1 MNSYDDLQ
9 RFKEKTHTSAIDF
22 KDMSAE
28 KQGNAMGDWPIINQL
43 KPGEEGASPFA
54 GAGRTSVISPDVVKP
69 GTFSAEPITPS
80 SAAAVATVTAAP
92 VIPANASIK
101 EKASSLLDEIA
112 AMSRTQQPPVT
123 AEPEPNAA
131 ERLHNEHAVSPLTA
145 AVAASAPYNATPET
159 PVAAPLPVKQ
169 PRTIQPPAE
178 QTGASVNF
186 AQLFAPV
193 AATAVSRSAV
203 KDMPLQPLL
212 ERIASCR

>member
-43 KPGEEGASPFA
+43 KPDEEGTSPFT

-80 SAAAVATVTAAP
+80 SVAAVAAVAPAP
-92 VIPANASIK
+92 VMPVNAPIK

-112 AMSRTQQPPVT
+112 AMSGTQQQPVA
-123 AEPEPNAA
+123 AEPEPEAA
-131 ERLHNEHAVSPLTA
+131 QRPHNEHAVSPLTA
-145 AVAASAPYNATPET
+145 AVAASAPHNAAPAI
-159 PVAAPLPVKQ
+159 PAAAPLPVKQ
-169 PRTIQPPAE
+169 PRIIPPPAE

-186 AQLFAPV
+186 AQLFAPS
-193 AATAVSRSAV
+193 AAAQASRSAV